1 MNNTQLSVVSASQKQ
16 WLFYKKLQ
24 NSASDWHWLNAID
37 GSGANLGSGCAL
49 PQLQSSMLVNPLF
62 ILVVYCLSK
71 VSVSVCRFDGDENSR
86 SVWTACDCVR
96 LTVDSFKVNCHAV
109 PWITVPAVPSVEKT
123 ELHMTSLS
131 VINSQ
136 LMFLTYDAF
145 REQSIQVLDLSNNK
159 IDSINV
165 NAFRGLEQKLYQL
178 LLDNN
183 ELSRIP
189 ARQLSQLQ
197 QLRYLNLKNNK
208 IDVIEAG
215 IFKVEQFKID
225 AFTSLILLINSN
237 LRNLRYLY
245 LDGNLID
252 SIPSDAFVSLDLQ
265 VLTLSHNRIHHM
277 EAHSL
282 PYTIW

>member
-1 MNNTQLSVVSASQKQ
+1 ML
-16 WLFYKKLQ
+16 
-24 NSASDWHWLNAID
+24 I
-37 GSGANLGSGCAL
+37 NL
-49 PQLQSSMLVNPLF
+49 LF
-62 ILVVYCLSK
+62 ILVVYCLSE
-71 VSVSVCRFDGDENSR
+71 VSASVCRFDGDENSR
-86 SVWTACDCVR
+86 SVWTACECVR

-145 REQSIQVLDLSNNK
+145 KEQSIQVLDLSNNK

-215 IFKVEQFKID
+215 IFKKI
-225 AFTSLILLINSN
+225 
-237 LRNLRYLY
+237 
-245 LDGNLID
+245 
-252 SIPSDAFVSLDLQ
+252 V
-265 VLTLSHNRIHHM
+265 
-277 EAHSL
+277 
-282 PYTIW
+282 